1 MRKWT
6 MIIVQ
11 WYVSVPLPLGFRA
24 SDKVPE
30 KETFPKIALHDI
42 SASLVKDEQS
52 FQLSRNI
59 IGIIGS
65 ARWLWQILHFS
76 LHHQ

>member
-30 KETFPKIALHDI
+30 KERFPKIALHDI

-59 IGIIGS
+59 IGIIGP